1 VDFCTDFLLRD
12 FSLLCTGEGEIVMTR
27 EGILLEK
34 EPGLKTIFQGEEH
47 LYVRCVIADSA
58 DPERHFECRVLDE
71 EDIPNSVGEAIK
83 LEVVKV
89 VTERRSGV
97 VRFDCRL
104 IKTPE

>member
-1 VDFCTDFLLRD
+1 
-12 FSLLCTGEGEIVMTR
+12 MTR

-47 LYVRCVIADSA
+47 SYVRCVIAASA
-58 DPERHFECRVLDE
+58 DPERHFECSVLDE
-71 EDIPNSVGEAIK
+71 EDIPNAVGDVIR

-104 IKTPE
+104 IKKPE